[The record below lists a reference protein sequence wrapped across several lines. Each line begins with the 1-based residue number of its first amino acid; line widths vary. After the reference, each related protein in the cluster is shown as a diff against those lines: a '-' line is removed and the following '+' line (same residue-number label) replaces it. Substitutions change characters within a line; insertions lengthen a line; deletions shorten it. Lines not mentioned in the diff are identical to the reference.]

1 MILKETIVLSTANPY
16 DCNLTYHR
24 YSIPLVLNAVRR
36 RQTYTIGPHTYVY
49 RQDIV
54 WRRDIV
60 MVDKNARNRLWCAL
74 RTTQGHSRT
83 FTHETVDLHL
93 IHGFVKEEVLLHDTA
108 FTYNCTCIACDRIGA
123 NQPYFSSHSSLFLVK
138 LHTRP
143 KGVFVLCCAY
153 SRMPHKLTFKTE
165 F

>member
-1 MILKETIVLSTANPY
+1 M
-16 DCNLTYHR
+16 
-24 YSIPLVLNAVRR
+24 RR

-60 MVDKNARNRLWCAL
+60 MIDKNARNRLWCAL

-123 NQPYFSSHSSLFLVK
+123 NQPYFSSHSSPFLVK
-138 LHTRP
+138 RHTRS
-143 KGVFVLCCAY
+143 KGIFVLYVVRILECHTNSLLKQNSKADTFQIVQTI
-153 SRMPHKLTFKTE
+153 SLIKKIRRVVWTLILTFT
-165 F
+165 